1 MCSKED
7 SGHGRHAQLTHVHA
21 DTFWLN
27 AFLCILCAHAMQFYG
42 TLHSTLTIMPQL
54 ASTKYLSHKISSS
67 LITSLAIGRY
77 KVPLACVCV
86 ACAVSE
92 TTLLFF
98 FPLVVAHIRSEAV
111 HWCVV
116 VGYQHNCKA
125 SSMRTTHAAPCMVP
139 PEHSKHPERRKSGLL
154 KCLFV
159 CVSDTLT

>member
-86 ACAVSE
+86 WHALCQKLLCSSSFPWSLHTYEVKLFIGALWLAISTIAKQAACVPHMLRHAWSHPSTVSTQSDGKAV
-92 TTLLFF
+92 
-98 FPLVVAHIRSEAV
+98 
-111 HWCVV
+111 C
-116 VGYQHNCKA
+116 
-125 SSMRTTHAAPCMVP
+125 
-139 PEHSKHPERRKSGLL
+139 
-154 KCLFV
+154 
-159 CVSDTLT
+159 